1 LYVLKQNVADAN
13 EKPAN
18 IKCFFYFSIRSVL
31 RGYLLFYHSHV
42 INGATIVHSHFHS
55 KAHTQTGTHSES
67 ELTLISALSVL
78 QSVQPTVCFI
88 SFGVL
93 FFLQIIN
100 SFFHN
105 RIYIR
110 PKASTSLRAP
120 PVLS

>member
-1 LYVLKQNVADAN
+1 MLQMPTKSRQILSVFFILVFALYYAD
-13 EKPAN
+13 
-18 IKCFFYFSIRSVL
+18 ICF
-31 RGYLLFYHSHV
+31 FYHSHV

-110 PKASTSLRAP
+110 PK
-120 PVLS
+120 